1 MMDKIFNIE
10 SDFYK
15 SWCFISDLVILN
27 ALFIL
32 FSLPVITIVPA
43 LSALYQTVSEMKED
57 GISNP
62 AKVFLQFFRSAL
74 KSGSMLSLVWLLLAF
89 KFLFESS
96 VLSGVVTNDLLFYLL
111 YFLLIGFSLCLLLI
125 SFNGFYS
132 RMDIPVLSKA
142 FLRNCLSIS
151 KMDPYKLSKVFT
163 FAFICVLVTL
173 FFWGQMLIIYWGIF
187 GFSVFTLFVRKFL

>member
-32 FSLPVITIVPA
+32 FSLPVITLVPA

-62 AKVFLQFFRSAL
+62 AKVFLLFFRSAL
-74 KSGSMLSLVWLLLAF
+74 KSGSVLSLVWLLLAF

-96 VLSGVVTNDLLFYLL
+96 VLSGAVNNDLLFYLL
-111 YFLLIGFSLCLLLI
+111 YFLLIGFSLGLLLI
-125 SFNGFYS
+125 SFNGFYF
-132 RMDIPVLSKA
+132 RMDTPVLSKV

-151 KMDPYKLSKVFT
+151 KMDSDKLSKVFT
-163 FAFICVLVTL
+163 FAFLCVLFTL

-187 GFSVFTLFVRKFL
+187 GFSVFALIVRKFL